1 MIKTVHVTEKNNM
14 INEKKKKSHWN
25 GLLGKKKDTKQK
37 QYLKRNEINK
47 PEIIVMIK
55 AFQIT

>member
-1 MIKTVHVTEKNNM
+1 M
-14 INEKKKKSHWN
+14 INEKKKESQHWN

-37 QYLKRNEINK
+37 RYLKRNEINK
-47 PEIIVMIK
+47 PKIIVMIK